1 MIKEQFIY
9 SSLKFHMSS
18 VKFLPV
24 LLLWENQKAL
34 VLGSAPSH
42 PGFFLTFIG
51 NETKHA
57 ASIITSIRFKGGLIR
72 LILFYGQI
80 ELLSHVAHDYGKQ
93 S

>member
-9 SSLKFHMSS
+9 SSLKFHMSW

-34 VLGSAPSH
+34 VLGAALNH
-42 PGFFLTFIG
+42 PCFLLTFIG

-57 ASIITSIRFKGGLIR
+57 ANIITSIRLKGGMIR
-72 LILFYGQI
+72 VSPFYGQI
-80 ELLSHVAHDYGKQ
+80 ELLSHVAHYYEK
-93 S
+93 

>member
-9 SSLKFHMSS
+9 SSLKFHMSW

-34 VLGSAPSH
+34 VLGAALNH
-42 PGFFLTFIG
+42 PCFLLTFIG

-57 ASIITSIRFKGGLIR
+57 ANIITSIRFKGGMIR
-72 LILFYGQI
+72 VSPFYGQI
-80 ELLSHVAHDYGKQ
+80 ELLSHVAHYYEK
-93 S
+93 